1 MAPRN
6 GGTMEIMVIALVVVN
21 FLLFCR
27 IDALE
32 KKSSGKPEFSK
43 QEIVRLARRID
54 GGKHHLTKK

>member
-1 MAPRN
+1 
-6 GGTMEIMVIALVVVN
+6 MEIMVIALIVAI

-32 KKSSGKPEFSK
+32 KKSSERPEFSK

-54 GGKHHLTKK
+54 GVKHHLAKK